1 MSGLA
6 ANAGASMDDLR
17 NGGHVAFVGAGAI
30 GCYVGGRMALAGI
43 DVTLIDPWGEH
54 VDTIRRDGVT
64 LSGTQGEANVRVH
77 ALHVHEVQRLIE
89 KPIDVAFVTV
99 KSYDTEWSTLLV
111 RDYLATSG
119 FAVSL
124 QNGINEERI
133 ARHLGWGRTLGCIAS
148 TIGVSLVGPGHAV
161 RHYQPGGASYT
172 IFRVGEVHGR
182 ITPRARAVAAMLR
195 TVDSSEVTSDLWGE
209 RWAKVTANSMHNG
222 LAAITGLTHLGIYSR
237 REPRRV
243 AIHLGAEAARV
254 GRALGY
260 NVAAIRDIPVD
271 MLEEAARGD
280 EQAFAATEE
289 RMQGWTVR
297 MTEEGRPSTAQDV
310 IKGRRTEID
319 AINGLVVESARDARI
334 DVPYQRA
341 LLDLVKR
348 VERRTLAAGPEN
360 LELLQRSAAP

>member
-1 MSGLA
+1 MSDAKGH
-6 ANAGASMDDLR
+6 
-17 NGGHVAFVGAGAI
+17 GHVAFVGAGAI

-54 VDTIRRDGVT
+54 IDAIKRGGVN
-64 LSGTQGEANVRVH
+64 LSGTQGSAIARVD
-77 ALHVHEVQRLIE
+77 ALHMHEVQALIE
-89 KPIDVAFVTV
+89 RPVDVAFIAV
-99 KSYDTEWSTLLV
+99 KSYDTEWATLLI
-111 RDYLATSG
+111 RDYLSTSG

-133 ARHLGWGRTLGCIAS
+133 ARHLGWGRTVGCIAS
-148 TIGVSLVGPGHAV
+148 TIGVSLVGPGRVV
-161 RHYQPGGASYT
+161 RNYQPGGDAYT

-182 ITPRARAVAAMLR
+182 ITPRARAVAEMLG
-195 TVDSSEVTSDLWGE
+195 TVDSAEVTSDLWGE

-222 LAAITGLTHLGIYSR
+222 LAAITGLTHLGIYGA

-243 AIHLGAEAARV
+243 AIRLGAEAVRV

-260 NVAAIRDIPVD
+260 NVASIRDIPVEI
-271 MLEEAARGD
+271 LERAGNGD
-280 EQAFAATEE
+280 EDALVITEQ
-289 RMQGWTVR
+289 RMEGWTRR
-297 MTEEGRPSTAQDV
+297 MTDEGRPSTAQDV

-319 AINGLVVESARDARI
+319 AINGLVVESARQARI

-348 VERRTLAAGPEN
+348 VERRALAPTSGN
-360 LELLQRSAAP
+360 LELLQRSAST

>member
-1 MSGLA
+1 M
-6 ANAGASMDDLR
+6 NYAGSHSR
-17 NGGHVAFVGAGAI
+17 IAFVGAGAI

-54 VDTIRRDGVT
+54 VDTIKREGVK
-64 LSGTQGEANVRVH
+64 LSGTQGSAIARVE
-77 ALHVHEVQRLIE
+77 ALHLHDVQALINR
-89 KPIDVAFVTV
+89 PVDVAFVAV
-99 KSYDTEWSTLLV
+99 KSYDTEWATLLI

-133 ARHLGWGRTLGCIAS
+133 AHHLGWGRTLGCIAS
-148 TIGVSLVGPGHAV
+148 TIGVSLVEPGHVV
-161 RHYQPGGASYT
+161 RNYQPGGSAYT

-182 ITPRARAVAAMLR
+182 VTPRAQAVAAMLR
-195 TVDSSEVTSDLWGE
+195 TVDSAEVTSDLWGE

-222 LAAITGLTHLGIYSR
+222 LAAVTGLTHLGIYGQ

-243 AIHLGAEAARV
+243 AIRLGGEAVRV

-260 NVAAIRDIPVD
+260 NVSSIRDIPVD
-271 MLEEAARGD
+271 MLESAARGD
-280 EQAFAATEE
+280 DDALAWTEQ
-289 RMQGWTVR
+289 RLHGWTAR
-297 MTEEGRPSTAQDV
+297 MTDEGRPSTAQDV

-319 AINGLVVESARDARI
+319 AINGLVVESAREAQI

-348 VERRTLAAGPEN
+348 VERGSLAPALDN
-360 LELLQRSAAP
+360 LELLQRNAAA